1 MTVKPFLVTVDDDP
15 EVSRAVER
23 DLRHNYGE
31 QYRVL
36 RAESGT
42 DALASLEQLKLRNE
56 TVALFLVDQR
66 MPQMTGVEFLAH
78 AIPLYPNAKRALL
91 TAYADTDAA
100 IRAINDAQVDY
111 YLLKPWH
118 PPEERLYP
126 VIDDLLDDWHAS
138 FKAPFQGIRVLG
150 HRWSPQ
156 THQIKEFLARNQ
168 VPYQWLDV
176 EKEAEARPLLQS
188 VHAGQDQL
196 PVVVFPD
203 GSFLIH
209 PTTFQV
215 AEKVGFRMKA
225 EQPLYDLIV
234 IGAGPAGLAAAVYGG
249 SEGLK
254 TVLIEREA
262 PGGQAGMSSRI
273 ENYLG
278 FPAGLSGQDLARRA
292 LTQAQRFGVE
302 LLNPQEAVSV
312 RGTGPARI
320 VTLADGSELSGKT
333 VLITTGV
340 SYRTLNVPGMAQLTG
355 AGIYY
360 GAGMT
365 EAFAS
370 KGEDV
375 YIIGGANSAGQ
386 AAVYFARHARQVTML
401 VRGDSLTATMSYY
414 LIERL
419 KETPNIIV
427 ETSVEVTEVQGTSR
441 LESLVL
447 QHAKTKDR
455 RTVPAQSLFILIGA
469 QPHTDWLGESVL
481 RDEHGFILSGPDLVR
496 DGCLPPT
503 WPLERAPYLFE
514 TSVPGIF
521 VAGDARH
528 GSIKRVASGVGE
540 GTIAEKMIER
550 YLDEV

>member
-1 MTVKPFLVTVDDDP
+1 MKPFLVSVDDDP

-23 DLRHNYGE
+23 DLRRNYGE

-36 RAESGT
+36 RAESGAE
-42 DALASLEQLKLRNE
+42 ALTSLEQLKLRNE

-78 AIPLYPNAKRALL
+78 AIPLYPDAKRVLL

-111 YLLKPWH
+111 YLMKPWH

-126 VIDDLLDDWHAS
+126 IIDDLLGDWHAS
-138 FKAPFQGIRVLG
+138 FKIPFQGIRVLG

-156 THQIKEFLARNQ
+156 THQIKEFLAKNQ

-176 EKEAEARPLLQS
+176 EKEAEAEPLLQS
-188 VHAGQDQL
+188 SHAGQDQL

-203 GSFLIH
+203 GSALIR
-209 PTTFQV
+209 PTTLQV

-302 LLNPQEAVSV
+302 LLNPQEVVSL
-312 RGTGPARI
+312 REAGPARI

-340 SYRTLNVPGMAQLTG
+340 SYRTLNVPGVTELTG

-365 EAFAS
+365 EALSS

-386 AAVYFARHARQVTML
+386 AAVYFARYARQVTML
-401 VRGDSLTATMSYY
+401 VRGDSLTATMSHY

-419 KETPNIIV
+419 KQTPNILV
-427 ETSVEVTEVQGTSR
+427 ETSVEVAEACGTSR

-447 QHAKTKDR
+447 QHAKTRDR

-469 QPHTDWLGESVL
+469 SPHTDWLGESVL
-481 RDEHGFILSGPDLVR
+481 RDEYGFILSGPDLLR
-496 DGCLPPT
+496 DGCLPPN
-503 WPLERAPYLFE
+503 WPLQRPPYLFE

>member
-1 MTVKPFLVTVDDDP
+1 MKPFLVTVDDDP

-23 DLRHNYGE
+23 DLRRKYGGE
-31 QYRVL
+31 YRIL
-36 RAESGT
+36 RAESGSE
-42 DALASLEQLKLRNE
+42 ALTSLEQLKLRNE
-56 TVALFLVDQR
+56 TVALFLADQR
-66 MPQMTGVEFLAH
+66 MPQMTGVEFLER
-78 AIPLYPNAKRALL
+78 AIGLYPEAKRALL

-100 IRAINDAQVDY
+100 IRAINGAQVDY

-138 FKAPFQGIRVLG
+138 FKMPFHGIRVLG

-156 THQIKEFLARNQ
+156 THQIKEFLGRNQ
-168 VPYQWLDV
+168 VPYQWLDI
-176 EKEAEARPLLQS
+176 EKDAETRSLLQS
-188 VHAGQDQL
+188 AHADEGQL

-203 GSFLIH
+203 GTSLIQ
-209 PTTFQV
+209 PTTLQM

-225 EQPLYDLIV
+225 EQPFYDLIV

-302 LLNPQEAVSV
+302 LLNPQEAVSLRV
-312 RGTGPARI
+312 AGPARV
-320 VTLADGSELSGKT
+320 VTLSDGSELSGKT

-340 SYRTLNVPGMAQLTG
+340 SYRTLNVPGVQPLTG
-355 AGIYY
+355 AGVYY
-360 GAGMT
+360 GAGMA
-365 EAFAS
+365 EAVAC

-375 YIIGGANSAGQ
+375 FVVGGANSAGQ
-386 AAVYFARHARQVTML
+386 AAVYFARYARQVTML
-401 VRGDSLTATMSYY
+401 VRGDSLTQTMSHY

-419 KETPNIIV
+419 KHTANIVV
-427 ETSVEVTEVQGTSR
+427 ETGVEVAEARGTSR

-447 QHAKTKDR
+447 QDAKTNHR
-455 RTVPAQSLFILIGA
+455 RTVIAQSLFILIGA
-469 QPHTDWLGESVL
+469 SPHTDWLGETVL
-481 RDEHGFILSGPDLVR
+481 RDEHGFLVSGPDLLR
-496 DGCLPPT
+496 DGCLPSS
-503 WPLERAPYLFE
+503 WPLARAPHLFE
-514 TSVPGIF
+514 TSVPGVF

>member
-1 MTVKPFLVTVDDDP
+1 MKPFLVTVDDDP

-23 DLRHNYGE
+23 DLRRKYGGE
-31 QYRVL
+31 YRIL
-36 RAESGT
+36 RAESGPE
-42 DALASLEQLKLRNE
+42 AIASLEQLKLRNE
-56 TVALFLVDQR
+56 TVAMFLADQR
-66 MPQMTGVEFLAH
+66 MPKMTGVEFLQR
-78 AIPLYPNAKRALL
+78 AIGLYPEAKRALL
-91 TAYADTDAA
+91 SAYADTDAA

-111 YLLKPWH
+111 YLMKPWH

-138 FKAPFQGIRVLG
+138 FRMPFQGIRVLG

-168 VPYQWLDV
+168 VPYQWLDI
-176 EKEAEARPLLQS
+176 EKDAETRSLLQS
-188 VHAGQDQL
+188 AHATGEQL
-196 PVVVFPD
+196 PVVIFPD
-203 GSFLIH
+203 GSSLIQ
-209 PTTFQV
+209 PTTAQV

-225 EQPLYDLIV
+225 EQPFYDLIV

-262 PGGQAGMSSRI
+262 PGGQAGMSSKI

-302 LLNPQEAVSV
+302 LLTPQQAVSLRV
-312 RGTGPARI
+312 AGPARI
-320 VTLADGSELSGKT
+320 VGFSDGTELSGKT

-340 SYRTLNVPGMAQLTG
+340 SYRTLNVPGLQPLTG
-355 AGIYY
+355 AGVYY

-365 EAFAS
+365 EAIAC
-370 KGEDV
+370 KGEEV
-375 YIIGGANSAGQ
+375 YIVGGANSAGQ
-386 AAVYFARHARQVTML
+386 AAVYFARYARQVTML
-401 VRGDSLTATMSYY
+401 VRGDSLTQTMSHY

-419 KETPNIIV
+419 KQTSNIVV
-427 ETSVEVTEVQGTSR
+427 ETGVEVAEAHGTSR

-447 QHAKTKDR
+447 HHTKTDQR
-455 RTVPAQSLFILIGA
+455 RTVMAQSLYVLIGA
-469 QPHTDWLGESVL
+469 SPHTDWLGDTVL
-481 RDEHGFILSGPDLVR
+481 RDEHGFIVSGPDLLR
-496 DGCLPPT
+496 DGCLPSS
-503 WPLERAPYLFE
+503 WPLARSPYLFE
-514 TSVPGIF
+514 TSVPGVF

>member
-1 MTVKPFLVTVDDDP
+1 MKPFLVTVDDDP

-23 DLRHNYGE
+23 DLRRKYGGE
-31 QYRVL
+31 YRIL
-36 RAESGT
+36 RAESGSE
-42 DALASLEQLKLRNE
+42 ALTSLEQLKLRNE
-56 TVALFLVDQR
+56 TVALFLADQR
-66 MPQMTGVEFLAH
+66 MPQMTGVEFLER
-78 AIPLYPNAKRALL
+78 AIGLYPEAKRALL

-100 IRAINDAQVDY
+100 IRAINGAQVDY

-138 FKAPFQGIRVLG
+138 FKMPFHGIRVLG

-156 THQIKEFLARNQ
+156 THQIKEFLGRNQ
-168 VPYQWLDV
+168 VPYQWLDI
-176 EKEAEARPLLQS
+176 EKDAETRSLLQS
-188 VHAGQDQL
+188 AHADEGKL

-203 GSFLIH
+203 GTSLIQ
-209 PTTFQV
+209 PTTLQM

-225 EQPLYDLIV
+225 EQPFYDLIV

-302 LLNPQEAVSV
+302 LLNPQEAVSL
-312 RGTGPARI
+312 RAAGPARV
-320 VTLADGSELSGKT
+320 VTLSDGSELSGKT

-340 SYRTLNVPGMAQLTG
+340 SYRTLNVPGVQPLTG
-355 AGIYY
+355 AGVYY
-360 GAGMT
+360 GAGMA
-365 EAFAS
+365 EAVAC

-375 YIIGGANSAGQ
+375 FVVGGANSAGQ
-386 AAVYFARHARQVTML
+386 AAVYFARYARQVTML
-401 VRGDSLTATMSYY
+401 VRGDSLTQTMSHY

-419 KETPNIIV
+419 KHTANIVV
-427 ETSVEVTEVQGTSR
+427 ETGVEVAEAHGTSR

-447 QHAKTKDR
+447 QDAKTNHR
-455 RTVPAQSLFILIGA
+455 RTVIAQSLFILIGA
-469 QPHTDWLGESVL
+469 SPHTDWLGETVL
-481 RDEHGFILSGPDLVR
+481 RDEHGFLVSGPDLLR
-496 DGCLPPT
+496 DGCLPSS
-503 WPLERAPYLFE
+503 WPLARAPHLFE
-514 TSVPGIF
+514 TSVPGVF

>member
-1 MTVKPFLVTVDDDP
+1 MKPFLITVDDDP

-23 DLRHNYGE
+23 DLRRNYGE
-31 QYRVL
+31 QYRIL
-36 RAESGT
+36 RAESGAE
-42 DALASLEQLKLRNE
+42 ALASLERLKLRNE

-66 MPQMTGVEFLAH
+66 MPQMTGVEFLAQ
-78 AIPLYPNAKRALL
+78 ALPLYPNAKRALL

-126 VIDDLLDDWHAS
+126 VLDDLLDDWHAS

-150 HRWSPQ
+150 HRWSPH

-176 EKEAEARPLLQS
+176 EKEAAVAPLLQS
-188 VHAGQDQL
+188 ALAGHDQL
-196 PVVVFPD
+196 PVVLFPD
-203 GSFLIH
+203 GSFMIQ
-209 PTTFQV
+209 PTTLQV

-302 LLNPQEAVSV
+302 LLNPQEAVSMRV
-312 RGTGPARI
+312 AGPARI
-320 VTLADGSELSGKT
+320 VTLADGSELNGKT

-355 AGIYY
+355 AGVYY

-370 KGEDV
+370 KGEEV

-401 VRGDSLTATMSYY
+401 VRGESLTATMSYY
-414 LIERL
+414 LIERI
-419 KETPNIIV
+419 KESPNIVV
-427 ETSVEVTEVQGTSR
+427 ETNLEVTEVQGTSR

-447 QHAKTKDR
+447 QHAKTKVC

-481 RDEHGFILSGPDLVR
+481 RDEHGFILSGPDLLR
-496 DGCLPPT
+496 DGCLPPN

-550 YLDEV
+550 YLDDV

>member
-1 MTVKPFLVTVDDDP
+1 M
-15 EVSRAVER
+15 
-23 DLRHNYGE
+23 
-31 QYRVL
+31 
-36 RAESGT
+36 
-42 DALASLEQLKLRNE
+42 
-56 TVALFLVDQR
+56 
-66 MPQMTGVEFLAH
+66 
-78 AIPLYPNAKRALL
+78 
-91 TAYADTDAA
+91 
-100 IRAINDAQVDY
+100 
-111 YLLKPWH
+111 KPWH

-126 VIDDLLDDWHAS
+126 IIDDLLEDWHAT

-150 HRWSPQ
+150 HRWSAQ

-168 VPYQWLDV
+168 VPYQWVDI
-176 EKEAEARPLLQS
+176 EKDGEAATLLQS
-188 VHAGQDQL
+188 AHADPKQL
-196 PVVVFPD
+196 PLVVFPD
-203 GSFLIH
+203 GSSLIQ

-225 EQPLYDLIV
+225 EQPFYDLIV
-234 IGAGPAGLAAAVYGG
+234 IGAGPSGLAAAVYGG

-278 FPAGLSGQDLARRA
+278 FPGGLSGQDLARRA

-302 LLNPQEAVSV
+302 ILNPQEAMSLRVA
-312 RGTGPARI
+312 GPARI
-320 VTLADGSELSGKT
+320 VQLTDGSELSGKT

-340 SYRTLNVPGMAQLTG
+340 SYRILNVPGVAQLTG
-355 AGIYY
+355 AGVYY
-360 GAGMT
+360 GAGMA
-365 EAFAS
+365 EAITV

-375 YIIGGANSAGQ
+375 YIVGGANSAGQ
-386 AAVYFARHARQVTML
+386 AAVYFARHARQVRML
-401 VRGDSLTATMSYY
+401 VRDESLNATMSYY

-419 KETPNIIV
+419 KQTSNIVV
-427 ETSVEVTEVQGTSR
+427 ETSIEVMECRGTTR

-447 QHAKTKDR
+447 QHTKTKDY
-455 RTVPAQSLFILIGA
+455 RTVPAESLFILIGA
-469 QPHTDWLGESVL
+469 QPYTDWLGDTVL
-481 RDEHGFILSGPDLVR
+481 RDEHGFILSGTDLVR
-496 DGCLPPT
+496 DGCLPPA
-503 WPLERAPYLFE
+503 WALARAPYLFE
-514 TSVPGIF
+514 TSVPGVF

>member
-1 MTVKPFLVTVDDDP
+1 MKPFLVTVDDDP
-15 EVSRAVER
+15 EVSRAVDR
-23 DLRHNYGE
+23 DLRHKYGE

-36 RAESGT
+36 RAESGAE
-42 DALASLEQLKLRNE
+42 ALASLEQLKLRND

-66 MPQMTGVEFLAH
+66 MPQMTGVEFLER
-78 AIPLYPNAKRALL
+78 AIPLYPEAKRALL

-111 YLLKPWH
+111 YLMKPWH

-126 VIDDLLDDWHAS
+126 IIDELLDDWHGA
-138 FKAPFQGIRVLG
+138 FKVPFQGIRVVG

-156 THQIKEFLARNQ
+156 THQIKEFLGKNQ
-168 VPYQWLDV
+168 VPYQSLDI
-176 EKEAEARPLLQS
+176 EKDAETRSLLQS
-188 VHAGQDQL
+188 AHASEHQL

-203 GSFLIH
+203 GSSLIQ

-225 EQPLYDLIV
+225 EQPFYDLIV

-292 LTQAQRFGVE
+292 LTQVQRFGVE
-302 LLNPQEAVSV
+302 LLNLQEAVGLRV
-312 RGTGPARI
+312 AGPARI
-320 VTLADGSELSGKT
+320 IKLADGNELSGKT

-340 SYRTLNVPGMAQLTG
+340 SYRTINVPGVAALTG
-355 AGIYY
+355 AGVYY

-365 EAFAS
+365 EAIAC

-386 AAVYFARHARQVTML
+386 AAVYFARYARGVTML
-401 VRGDSLTATMSYY
+401 VRGDSLTATMSHY

-419 KETPNIIV
+419 KQTLNIVV
-427 ETSVEVTEVQGTSR
+427 ETSVEVAEAHGRSR

-447 QHAKTKDR
+447 QHTKTRER

-469 QPHTDWLGESVL
+469 LPHTDWLGETVL
-481 RDEHGFILSGPDLVR
+481 RDEHGFILSGPDLLR
-496 DGCLPPT
+496 DGCLPSG
-503 WPLERAPYLFE
+503 WPLARAPYLFE

-540 GTIAEKMIER
+540 GTIAQKMIER
-550 YLDEV
+550 YLEEV

>member
-1 MTVKPFLVTVDDDP
+1 VKPFLVSVDDDP

-23 DLRHNYGE
+23 DLRRNYGE

-36 RAESGT
+36 RAESGAEAIT
-42 DALASLEQLKLRNE
+42 SLEQLKLRNE

-78 AIPLYPNAKRALL
+78 AIPLYPDAKRVLL

-111 YLLKPWH
+111 YLMKPWH

-126 VIDDLLDDWHAS
+126 IIDDLLGDWHAS
-138 FKAPFQGIRVLG
+138 LKIPFQGIRVLG

-156 THQIKEFLARNQ
+156 THQIKEFLAKNQ

-176 EKEAEARPLLQS
+176 EKEAEAEPLLQS
-188 VHAGQDQL
+188 SHAGQDQL

-203 GSFLIH
+203 GSALIR
-209 PTTFQV
+209 PTTLQV

-302 LLNPQEAVSV
+302 LLNPQEVVSL
-312 RGTGPARI
+312 REAGPARI

-340 SYRTLNVPGMAQLTG
+340 SYRTLNVPGVTELTG

-365 EAFAS
+365 EALSS

-386 AAVYFARHARQVTML
+386 AAVYFARYARRVTML
-401 VRGDSLTATMSYY
+401 VRGDSLTATMSHY

-419 KETPNIIV
+419 KQTPNILV
-427 ETSVEVTEVQGTSR
+427 ETSVEVAEACGTSR

-447 QHAKTKDR
+447 QHAKTRDR

-469 QPHTDWLGESVL
+469 SPHTDWLGESLL
-481 RDEHGFILSGPDLVR
+481 RDEYGFILSGPDLLR
-496 DGCLPPT
+496 DGCLPPN
-503 WPLERAPYLFE
+503 WPLQRPPYLFE